1 MPRQVLVNNFLKE
14 EVFTLK
20 LELGYIQIN
29 DIQFSKECKVE
40 NNTLYVDPEAVKAFM
55 YEDDDVKA
63 WVKDFSF
70 DVAKPGES
78 VRITPVKDVIEPRVK
93 VEGPG
98 GVFPGVISKVETVGS
113 GKTHVLRG
121 MAVVT
126 AGKIV
131 GFQEGIIDMSGPGA
145 DYTPFSK
152 LNNFVVVAEPAEG
165 YQDHKHEYEHAVR
178 IAGLRAATYIGEIG
192 RNVPPDETKEF
203 ETYGIKEG
211 MEKMPNLPR
220 VAYVHMLQSQGL
232 LHDTYVYGVDAK
244 RSLTTIINPTET
256 MDGAIISGNCV
267 SACDKNTTYHH
278 QNNPVVANL
287 FAAHGKTLN
296 YVCNIITNENV
307 YLADKQRSSDWTSK
321 LCRLLDLDGAL
332 VSQEG
337 FGNPDTDLIMN
348 CKKIELQGVKTVI
361 ITDEYAGQDG
371 KSQSLADADPLADAV
386 VTGGNAN
393 EVIILPKMDK
403 VIGTLDYVDVIA
415 GGHAGSL
422 REDGTIEAELQVITG
437 ATNEMGFNRLS
448 AR

>member
-1 MPRQVLVNNFLKE
+1 M
-14 EVFTLK
+14 K

-40 NNTLYVDPEAVKAFM
+40 NSTLFVDPDAVKAFM

-98 GVFPGVISKVETVGS
+98 GVFPGVISKVDTVGS

-152 LNNFVVVAEPAEG
+152 LNNFVVVAEPVEG

-178 IAGLRAATYIGEIG
+178 IAGLRAATFIGEIG
-192 RNVPPDETKEF
+192 RNVTPDETQEF
-203 ETYGIKEG
+203 ETLGIKEG
-211 MEKMPNLPR
+211 IEKYPDLPR
-220 VAYVHMLQSQGL
+220 VAYVHMLQTQGL

-244 RSLTTIINPTET
+244 RTLTTILNPTET

-278 QNNPVVANL
+278 LNNPVVKAL

-307 YLADKQRSSDWTSK
+307 YLADKQRSSDWSAK
-321 LCRLLDLDGAL
+321 LCRLLDLDGAI

-348 CKKIELQGVKTVI
+348 TKKIEAEGIKTVI
-361 ITDEYAGQDG
+361 ITDEYAGRDG
-371 KSQSLADADPLADAV
+371 KSQSLADADPSADAV

-393 EVIILPKMDK
+393 QVIVLPPMET
-403 VIGTLDYVDVIA
+403 VYGHLEFVDTIA
-415 GGHAGSL
+415 GGSANNIDAHGNITVEIQA
-422 REDGTIEAELQVITG
+422 ITG
-437 ATNEMGFNRLS
+437 ATNETGFNYLS